1 MKSLFKKLLAFATGG
16 SLAVVFGVVLI
27 SSLSRYL
34 LNSPIQWSEEVAKY
48 AMIYGTMFG
57 TVLCYMEDIHIKFG
71 FLKQGLPTMV
81 TRILNLVLDLITL
94 GTGVVLAWSGYLFV
108 MKRGGIDA
116 PGTGLPMSTFQ
127 SAMVVGGVCLVI
139 AALFQI
145 PSHFKAKRYE
155 AEV

>member
-1 MKSLFKKLLAFATGG
+1 MKSLFKKFLAFATGG

-48 AMIYGTMFG
+48 GMIYGTMFG
-57 TVLCYMEDIHIKFG
+57 MVLCYLEDIHVKFG
-71 FLKQGLPTMV
+71 FLKSGIPTV
-81 TRILNLVLDLITL
+81 ITRILNLVLDLITL
-94 GTGVVLAWSGYLFV
+94 GTGGVLAWSGYLFV

-116 PGTGLPMSTFQ
+116 PGTGLPMSVFQ

-139 AALFQI
+139 AALIQI
-145 PSHFKAKRYE
+145 PSHFKAQRYE
-155 AEV
+155 AEA